1 MDTEQN
7 HHDHHA
13 ADEGEERVD
22 GLYRALIRLR
32 IHHDRMLWSRV
43 QLLIA
48 VQGAIIAGSY
58 ALGDHTLAGVFLF
71 AGAVLSLVVY
81 ELVTKDQLNRDAN
94 EEIVDLL
101 SSLLIPKGVADQLAR
116 EGRTRPFI
124 RMSADAPKWRPFVRS
139 RYLIRILIW
148 AFIVFDIALAMLHLV
163 GMAPI
168 LETTS

>member
-1 MDTEQN
+1 MKMAGDNRIIAT
-7 HHDHHA
+7 
-13 ADEGEERVD
+13 DEDKQRVD

-48 VQGAIIAGSY
+48 VQGVVIGGSY
-58 ALGDHTLAGVFLF
+58 AVGDHTLAGVFLV

-94 EEIVDLL
+94 DAIIEALGA
-101 SSLLIPKGVADQLAR
+101 LLIPKRVADQLVG

-124 RMSADAPKWRPFVRS
+124 RMSADAPRWRPFVRG
-139 RYLIRILIW
+139 RYLIRIVIW